1 MQTLYTN
8 EEMYDLLDPASPVVP
23 FIYADFDWAHCDSAI
38 YDLDFTDFLTST
50 TGAPSRKV
58 HAASKGRKS
67 GRRWL
72 YAPGDE
78 R

>member
-1 MQTLYTN
+1 VLQGHRR
-8 EEMYDLLDPASPVVP
+8 V
-23 FIYADFDWAHCDSAI
+23 IYADFDWAHCDSAI

-58 HAASKGRKS
+58 HAASKGRRS